1 MRLWRVAAGLLALVV
16 AGQAHV
22 SGPWSRTGTYTVRRG
37 ESLYEVA
44 RRTDVPLRDL
54 AQANRI
60 SNVHHLRV
68 GQVLVIPP
76 EKNRRAERSRSS
88 ERSKPAPRASA
99 PPLSSRVVV
108 ARGATGRGWLC
119 PVQGRRVDFADGW
132 GHPRPGGRRH
142 VGTDLFAFRGTPVVA
157 SVSGRLEHAPGR
169 LAGLGYRLRGD
180 DGITYVGTHLHSLV
194 ARQGRIKRGQLI
206 GTVGSTGNA
215 MGMTPHLHFE
225 MHPGRGGPVNPI
237 YTLRRWC

>member
-1 MRLWRVAAGLLALVV
+1 MGRWRVAAGLLALVV

-44 RRTDVPLRDL
+44 RRTDVPLQDL
-54 AQANRI
+54 ARANRI
-60 SNVHHLRV
+60 SNIHHLRV

-76 EKNRRAERSRSS
+76 ERSRRAERSRG
-88 ERSKPAPRASA
+88 APRASRPS

-108 ARGATGRGWLC
+108 ARGTARRAWLC

-142 VGTDLFAFRGTPVVA
+142 AGTDLFAFRGTPVVA

-194 ARQGRIKRGQLI
+194 ARPGRIKRGQLI

-225 MHPGRGGPVNPI
+225 MHPRRGGPVNPV